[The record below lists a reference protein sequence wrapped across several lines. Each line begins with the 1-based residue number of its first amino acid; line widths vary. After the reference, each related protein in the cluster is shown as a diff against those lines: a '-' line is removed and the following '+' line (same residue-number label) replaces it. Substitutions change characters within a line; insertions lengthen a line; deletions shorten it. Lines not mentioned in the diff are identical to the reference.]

1 MAMNGLKG
9 LLRVLETGVNEIQI
23 DPAIG
28 RRAVVSINR
37 MLEFAGHS
45 RISVA
50 GMSGD

>member
-9 LLRVLETGVNEIQI
+9 VLDVLETGANEIHI
-23 DPAIG
+23 DPVIG

-37 MLEFAGHS
+37 MLEFAGQTG
-45 RISVA
+45 INIA

>member
-9 LLRVLETGVNEIQI
+9 LLHVLETGANEILI

-28 RRAVVSINR
+28 RRAVISINR
-37 MLEFAGHS
+37 MLEFAGQTG
-45 RISVA
+45 ITIA